1 MARTTRIIWGKWDC
15 TSCSTVGISA
25 EPPPGESQPRCPTC
39 GNPREQQGGE
49 AAYLDNA
56 RTASG
61 RVVDANVAD
70 TPEEVTIATA
80 GADWTCGQCGGDNRA
95 GQAQCQGCGS
105 GRHDVEVPRVQ
116 PADLPPAKLPKHFGA
131 YAAFGAAAAVMLA
144 SMAFTVYTWEYRAV
158 VPGTVTKLSWQHTV
172 DLQTYEPLVSG
183 DWEAEL
189 IPSSAVMPVEGAGE
203 SGGVA
208 NIRDCAMRHHHD
220 DRYECGTERVCE
232 QRSRSVS
239 DGETCHEVCN
249 TVSNGNGSFTETC
262 DDVCSPNSHTE
273 HYEECR
279 DETKYCSRPVEASWC
294 TYDTWQWTVAGQVEL
309 HGENPA
315 PGEELPWPDQDR
327 GALQRTVRTGS
338 YTVEYTIALPTGP
351 TTRLESLRDEETL
364 LALRLGQ
371 PVKATIDWDD
381 DVVDVDRE

>member
-70 TPEEVTIATA
+70 TPEEVGIATA

-116 PADLPPAKLPKHFGA
+116 PADPPPAKLPKHFGA

-208 NIRDCAMRHHHD
+208 NIRDGAMRHHHD
-220 DRYECGTERVCE
+220 DRYECGTERVC
-232 QRSRSVS
+232 
-239 DGETCHEVCN
+239 
-249 TVSNGNGSFTETC
+249 
-262 DDVCSPNSHTE
+262 
-273 HYEECR
+273 
-279 DETKYCSRPVEASWC
+279 
-294 TYDTWQWTVAGQVEL
+294 
-309 HGENPA
+309 
-315 PGEELPWPDQDR
+315 
-327 GALQRTVRTGS
+327 
-338 YTVEYTIALPTGP
+338 
-351 TTRLESLRDEETL
+351 
-364 LALRLGQ
+364 
-371 PVKATIDWDD
+371 
-381 DVVDVDRE
+381 